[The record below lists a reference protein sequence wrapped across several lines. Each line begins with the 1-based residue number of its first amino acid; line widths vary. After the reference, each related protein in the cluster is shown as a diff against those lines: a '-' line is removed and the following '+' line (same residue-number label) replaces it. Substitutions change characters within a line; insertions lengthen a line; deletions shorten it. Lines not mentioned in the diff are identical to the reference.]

1 MVKKYALETQ
11 MNSSPPPKSATRD
24 GITVEVTV
32 ASKAVR
38 RLTSERTTMMAQNLG
53 PFWNF
58 GRFFS
63 VVTSWA
69 STEASFDSGFGAA
82 RSCCVIL
89 HSRADSFGY
98 R

>member
-1 MVKKYALETQ
+1 
-11 MNSSPPPKSATRD
+11 MNSSPPPRSATRD

-58 GRFFS
+58 GGFFS
-63 VVTSWA
+63 VVASWA
-69 STEASFDSGFGAA
+69 STEASFDSEFGAA
-82 RSCCVIL
+82 GFCCVISQNRKDGWKDRL
-89 HSRADSFGY
+89 IFWAIG
-98 R
+98 